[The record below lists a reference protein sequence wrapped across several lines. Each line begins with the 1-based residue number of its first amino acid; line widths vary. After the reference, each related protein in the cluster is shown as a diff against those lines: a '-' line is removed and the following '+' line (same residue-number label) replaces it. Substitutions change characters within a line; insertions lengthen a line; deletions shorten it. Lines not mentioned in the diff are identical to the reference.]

1 MIPPAN
7 LATMLAIAFLM
18 SACLLALCG
27 CETLRVGFSTDYG
40 TFSYE
45 LPRPTSS
52 K

>member
-1 MIPPAN
+1 MIPPAK
-7 LATMLAIAFLM
+7 LSTMLVIAFLM

>member
-1 MIPPAN
+1 MKPLLLLPIVA
-7 LATMLAIAFLM
+7 LLFL
-18 SACLLALCG
+18 LTG

-45 LPRPTSS
+45 LPKPRPG

>member
-1 MIPPAN
+1 MRPILILTI
-7 LATMLAIAFLM
+7 LARLT
-18 SACLLALCG
+18 G

-45 LPRPTSS
+45 LPRPTST

>member
-1 MIPPAN
+1 MIPPAK
-7 LATMLAIAFLM
+7 LSTMLAIAFLM
-18 SACLLALCG
+18 CACLLALCG

>member
-1 MIPPAN
+1 MIPPRN
-7 LATMLAIAFLM
+7 LATMLIAFLM